1 VVCSKGG
8 HAWSP
13 GIIAGL
19 LVFNAAIGLHQES
32 RAQATFAAL
41 RSRLALTACARRDGA
56 WISWCPRPNWCPAIV
71 VKLSLVGIVAAVK
84 PIRFRETALGAK
96 NWGREE
102 LGARRTGGAKT

>member
-19 LVFNAAIGLHQES
+19 LVFNVAIGLHQES

-41 RSRLALTACARRDGA
+41 RSWLALTASVRRDGA
-56 WISWCPRPNWCPAIV
+56 
-71 VKLSLVGIVAAVK
+71 
-84 PIRFRETALGAK
+84 
-96 NWGREE
+96 
-102 LGARRTGGAKT
+102 